1 MAGFV
6 HDLEQSTALDP
17 ATRVLADVRA
27 AMPSDLQS
35 ELGGRRLGH
44 PLHPML
50 TDLPIGFWT
59 SGWVLDLV
67 GGKRRA
73 SAAQT
78 LVGLGVLTAVP
89 TAASGL
95 VDWGEL
101 TPGKRRAAVVHLA
114 ANTTATGLY
123 AMSYLARRRGER
135 GRGIWL
141 GLLASGAATLGG
153 YLGGHLAY
161 GHDSTEDGAQE
172 RPSDRRDDQ
181 PELFDG
187 VPGAGAAVPRSA

>member
-6 HDLEQSTALDP
+6 TDLEQSSALDP

-27 AMPSDLQS
+27 AMPSELQD
-35 ELGGRRLGH
+35 ELGGKRLGH

-59 SGWVLDLV
+59 SAWVLDLV
-67 GGKRRA
+67 GGKRSA
-73 SAAQT
+73 KAAQT

-95 VDWGEL
+95 VDWGAL

-114 ANTTATGLY
+114 ANASATAVY
-123 AMSYLARRRGER
+123 AASYLARRRGER

-141 GLLASGAATLGG
+141 GMVASGLATVGG
-153 YLGGHLAY
+153 YLGGHLAF
-161 GHDSTEDGAQE
+161 GQDSLEAGRSEEHQA
-172 RPSDRRDDQ
+172 DDQ
-181 PELFDG
+181 PGLFDAL
-187 VPGAGAAVPRSA
+187 VPTGESVERSA